1 MSDPAT
7 FVEISLLETV
17 TIPVISDVNQ
27 TSDVVE
33 QQTDT
38 RSYQLFSGRSL
49 SFLDESDKFMW

>member
-7 FVEISLLETV
+7 FTEISLLETV

-38 RSYQLFSGRSL
+38 KSYQLFNGRSL